1 MTMRQPGT
9 SAAAVTFRD
18 VVKVYHPDIRALDHV
33 SFEIHRG
40 ETVALLGPNGAGKS
54 TAIGAMLGL
63 RAPTSGEVRVLS
75 GPPAAAVAAGR
86 IGGMLQTGG
95 LPEGAKV
102 AELIGLFC
110 QLYSDR
116 RPTAELMRLAGV
128 GDRRVERLSGGQ
140 TQLVR
145 FALALAGNPELLFLD
160 EPTAALDVEARRTFW
175 RSVAAISEQGTT
187 VLFATHYLD
196 EADANASRIIVVNH
210 GRVVAD
216 GTPSQ
221 IKAYT
226 AARTIRFTTPAP
238 DPSQL
243 LRLPGVTDVS
253 VNGDAVTV
261 RSGDAD
267 ATLPALYGLGRQIKA
282 MEVGGG
288 GLEES
293 LIALTS
299 DDHHEWDPRE
309 PKGAVVPG
317 LRSESRGTS
326 DGATREGA
334 AFQAPG
340 GERESRASGTSRERV
355 G

>member
-1 MTMRQPGT
+1 MTTSQPEAGT
-9 SAAAVTFRD
+9 AAVTFRD

-33 SFEIHRG
+33 SFDINRG

-54 TAIGAMLGL
+54 TAIDTMLGL
-63 RAPTSGEVRVLS
+63 RAPTSGKVRVLG
-75 GPPAAAVAAGR
+75 GPPAAAVAAGK

-95 LPEGAKV
+95 LPEGATV
-102 AELIGLFC
+102 AELIGLFR
-110 QLYSDR
+110 QLYRDR
-116 RPTAELMRLAGV
+116 RSPAELMRLAGIA
-128 GDRRVERLSGGQ
+128 DLAERRVEKLSGGQ
-140 TQLVR
+140 TQRVR
-145 FALALAGNPELLFLD
+145 FALALAGSPELLFLD
-160 EPTAALDVEARRTFW
+160 EPTAALDVEARRNFW
-175 RSVAAISEQGTT
+175 RSVETISEQGTT

-216 GTPSQ
+216 GTPSE

-226 AARTIRFTTPAP
+226 ANRTLRFITPAP
-238 DPSQL
+238 DPGQL
-243 LRLPGVTDVS
+243 LRLPGVANVL

-261 RSGDAD
+261 QTGDAD
-267 ATLPALYGLGRQIKA
+267 TTLPALYALGLPVRA

-299 DDHHEWDPRE
+299 D
-309 PKGAVVPG
+309 
-317 LRSESRGTS
+317 
-326 DGATREGA
+326 GATNRTVTRDTE
-334 AFQAPG
+334 
-340 GERESRASGTSRERV
+340 TMERV

>member
-1 MTMRQPGT
+1 MTTRRPGT
-9 SAAAVTFRD
+9 GAAAVTFRD

-33 SFEIHRG
+33 TFDIHRG

-54 TAIGAMLGL
+54 TAIDTMLGL
-63 RAPTSGEVRVLS
+63 RAPTSGKVLVL
-75 GPPAAAVAAGR
+75 GDQPAAAVAAGR

-102 AELIGLFC
+102 SELVGLFR
-110 QLYSDR
+110 QLYRDR
-116 RPTAELMRLAGV
+116 RPVAELLRLAGV
-128 GDRRVERLSGGQ
+128 ADLSDRRVEQLSGGQ
-140 TQLVR
+140 TQRVR
-145 FALALAGNPELLFLD
+145 FALALAGEPELLFLD
-160 EPTAALDVEARRTFW
+160 EPTAALDVEARRNFW
-175 RSVAAISEQGTT
+175 RSVATISEQGTT

-226 AARTIRFTTPAP
+226 ANRTLRFTTPAP
-238 DPSQL
+238 DPAQL
-243 LRLPGVTDVS
+243 LRLPGAADVL
-253 VNGDAVTV
+253 VNGETVTV
-261 RSGDAD
+261 RTSDAD
-267 ATLPALYGLGRQIKA
+267 ATLPALYALGLPVKA

-299 DDHHEWDPRE
+299 DDNGTADHE
-309 PKGAVVPG
+309 
-317 LRSESRGTS
+317 
-326 DGATREGA
+326 
-334 AFQAPG
+334 
-340 GERESRASGTSRERV
+340 RARNPQTMERV
-355 G
+355 A